1 MTKDPSDLQGRL
13 LWEPTPE
20 TIADANVTR
29 FVRWLREKRGHE
41 FTTYDDL
48 WQWSVTDL
56 DGFWGAVWDFFDV
69 QSRTPYEAVLTK
81 KEMPGSVWFPGV
93 ELNYAE
99 HALSRRDEHV
109 AITSESEVRS
119 RANMTYAELHREV
132 ASFAA
137 GLRAM
142 GVEKGDRVISLMP
155 NIPETVV
162 AFLATASI
170 GAIWSACSPEFGISS
185 VIERFRQIEPKV
197 LIAIDGYRYRGE
209 DYDKRDA
216 VRELQGNLP
225 TLERTVVLPYL
236 SEEPDLSELSRH
248 MLWDDVLVDT
258 DDIEF
263 EAVPFDHPLWVLY
276 TSGTTGLPKPI
287 VHGHGGVLLEH
298 LKTLALHMDLGEND
312 RFFWYTTTG
321 WMMWNFLIGGL
332 LIDATVQLFDGDPS
346 YPDLNRLWS
355 FAQDT
360 GTTYFGTS
368 APFIHGCMK
377 VGLRPNKSFDLAAIR
392 GIGSTGAPL
401 SPEGFVWAYEN
412 VNDSMLLGSF
422 SGGTDVCTGFVGPS
436 PLLPVHAGEIQCRC
450 LGAKVEAFDENGNS
464 VTNEVGELVLTEPLV
479 SMPLFFWNDEDGKR
493 LRESYFE
500 MYDGV
505 WRHGDWV
512 EITDRGTLVIS
523 GRSDSTLK
531 RSGIR
536 MGTSDFYRV
545 IEDMDEVA
553 DSLVVDTSS
562 RGDAGSSSAL
572 RRYAGRDCSRRRFEK
587 GDGAEVQRGA
597 VSPVGAGRDSRD
609 RRCAPHIERQEG
621 RGACE
626 ENPLG
631 LECGPGRQP
640 RRHGQSR
647 EPAVLRRDGGV
658 TFAGVRDPCID
669 SPAFLHCFDNSQRT
683 SATPSFP
690 RRRESILRH
699 QPCNDTETS
708 DIFIPGGEGG
718 NPHEIFRAQRG
729 I

>member
-1 MTKDPSDLQGRL
+1 MTEESPDLQGRL
-13 LWEPTPE
+13 LWEPTPQI
-20 TIADANVTR
+20 IADANVTR
-29 FVRWLREKRGHE
+29 FMGWLRETRGRD

-48 WQWSVTDL
+48 WRWSVTDL
-56 DGFWGAVWDFFDV
+56 DGFWGAVWDFFEV
-69 QSRTPYEAVLTK
+69 RSRTPYEAVLAK
-81 KEMPGSVWFPGV
+81 RGMPGSVWFPGV

-99 HALSRRDEHV
+99 HALSRRDDHV

-162 AFLATASI
+162 ASLATASI

-197 LIAIDGYRYRGE
+197 LIAIDGYRYRGK

-216 VRELQGNLP
+216 VRELQKNLP

-263 EAVPFDHPLWVLY
+263 DAVPFDHPLWVLY

-298 LKTLALHMDLGEND
+298 LKTLTFHMDLGEND

-332 LIDATVQLFDGDPS
+332 LIDATVQLYDGDPS
-346 YPDLNRLWS
+346 YPDLNRLWN
-355 FAQDT
+355 FAHDT

-368 APFIHGCMK
+368 APFIHGCLK
-377 VGLRPNKSFDLAAIR
+377 AGLHPNETFDLSAIR

-401 SPEGFVWAYEN
+401 SPEGFVWSYKN
-412 VNDSMLLGSF
+412 VNSDMLLGSF

-479 SMPLFFWNDEDGKR
+479 SMPLFFWNDKDGTR
-493 LRESYFE
+493 LRESYFD
-500 MYDGV
+500 MFDGV

-562 RGDAGSSSAL
+562 RGDAGTLLLFVVTQEGTVLDDDLRKTMAL
-572 RRYAGRDCSRRRFEK
+572 KCRAELSPRWAPDEIHAIDEVPRTLNGKKVEVPVKKILAGWNAD
-587 GDGAEVQRGA
+587 QA
-597 VSPVGAGRDSRD
+597 VSRDAMANPESLRFFVEM
-609 RRCAPHIERQEG
+609 A
-621 RGACE
+621 
-626 ENPLG
+626 EN
-631 LECGPGRQP
+631 R
-640 RRHGQSR
+640 
-647 EPAVLRRDGGV
+647 
-658 TFAGVRDPCID
+658 
-669 SPAFLHCFDNSQRT
+669 SQ
-683 SATPSFP
+683 
-690 RRRESILRH
+690 
-699 QPCNDTETS
+699 
-708 DIFIPGGEGG
+708 G
-718 NPHEIFRAQRG
+718 
-729 I
+729 